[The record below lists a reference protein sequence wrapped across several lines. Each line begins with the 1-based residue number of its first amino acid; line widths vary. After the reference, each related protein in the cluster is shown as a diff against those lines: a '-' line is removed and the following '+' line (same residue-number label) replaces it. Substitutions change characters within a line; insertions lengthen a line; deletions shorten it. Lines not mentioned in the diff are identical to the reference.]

1 MKKTLFILGDLSLI
15 TDCNKLRS
23 LLSSQLDGI
32 YADLE
37 GLLQQET
44 LKLFTSYLF
53 QSGLISQSVKS
64 SPEYSAIMGEL
75 KSSLKF
81 KKTPQLVIAH
91 CHKILS
97 ILADLGEPQ
106 KEAARSIAEDMTEA
120 INKELNVTI
129 KIL

>member
-1 MKKTLFILGDLSLI
+1 MSLI

-23 LLSSQLDGI
+23 LLSSQLDRI
-32 YADLE
+32 FADLE

-44 LKLFTSYLF
+44 LELFTSNLF
-53 QSGLISQSVKS
+53 QIGLISPSVKS
-64 SPEYSAIMGEL
+64 SLKYSAIMTEL
-75 KSSLKF
+75 KNSFKF
-81 KKTPQLVIAH
+81 KRTPQAVIAH

-106 KEAARSIAEDMTEA
+106 KEAAHSIAEDMTEA